1 MKPAPTARAQRRAAW
16 QSQFRRQ
23 ATAAAPAVRSRGAV
37 QVRIGELALNGFAR
51 GSERRIAASFEREL
65 RSLLTRQLPTGWE
78 KQSSVDALSARMQ
91 VRSGRDPVAIGEQ
104 LAATVLSASQGKRR

>member
-1 MKPAPTARAQRRAAW
+1 MKLAPTARAQRRAAW

-23 ATAAAPAVRSRGAV
+23 PGAIH
-37 QVRIGELALNGFAR
+37 VRIGELALKGFAK

-65 RSLLTRQLPTGWE
+65 HSLLTRQLPAGWE
-78 KQSSVDALSARMQ
+78 KTSSTEALSARMR

-104 LAATVLSASQGKRR
+104 LAAAVLSASKGKRK

>member
-1 MKPAPTARAQRRAAW
+1 MKPAPTAKLAPTVRAQRRAAW

-23 ATAAAPAVRSRGAV
+23 PGAVR
-37 QVRIGELALNGFAR
+37 VRIGELALKGFAK

-65 RSLLTRQLPTGWE
+65 HSLLTRQLPTGW
-78 KQSSVDALSARMQ
+78 QNTSSTESLNARMR

-104 LAATVLSASQGKRR
+104 LAAAVLSASQGKRR

>member
-1 MKPAPTARAQRRAAW
+1 LKPAPTARAQRRAAW

-23 ATAAAPAVRSRGAV
+23 PGTV
-37 QVRIGELALNGFAR
+37 QVRIGELALKGFAK

-65 RSLLTRQLPTGWE
+65 HSQLTRQLPAGWD
-78 KQSSVDALSARMQ
+78 KPSSTAALTARMR

-104 LAATVLSASQGKRR
+104 LAAAVLSASQGKRK

>member
-1 MKPAPTARAQRRAAW
+1 VALKPAPTPRAQRRAAW

-23 ATAAAPAVRSRGAV
+23 PAAV
-37 QVRIGELALNGFAR
+37 QVQIGELALKGFGK

-65 RSLLTRQLPTGWE
+65 RSLVTRQLPATW
-78 KQSSVDALSARMQ
+78 QTTSSIEALSARMR
-91 VRSGRDPVAIGEQ
+91 VRSGRDPIAIGEQ